1 MKGITGR
8 ALNPKR
14 ESERTQS
21 YLAWSCDEHNTDIVS
36 NNFLYILPFFLMGND
51 KYWPQSPVSEYRSMS
66 MPKKK
71 KKLHLAWAEKKQSSD
86 RSLHSKWQFLYL
98 YYPRKEIEVK
108 DLQWRP
114 NTQAHFSSRASTL
127 FFSFLAFSFFYNKHQ
142 YLIASDILAQT
153 SIGSK
158 LSVSPLDCI
167 EAFESDSI
175 P

>member
-1 MKGITGR
+1 M
-8 ALNPKR
+8 
-14 ESERTQS
+14 
-21 YLAWSCDEHNTDIVS
+21 NTIPTS
-36 NNFLYILPFFLMGND
+36 
-51 KYWPQSPVSEYRSMS
+51 SPTISSTFSLSFSWGMTNIGLSPLFQNIDLCQCQR
-66 MPKKK
+66 K

-98 YYPRKEIEVK
+98 YYPIKEIEVK

-142 YLIASDILAQT
+142 YLIASDTLAQT